1 MKWLGLSV
9 GAGLGALVGKLEAG
23 LAMGLVGFILGLVL
37 DLARASNARDAVSR
51 RIETLEKAV
60 AALSRRLESV
70 EASRPAQASPP
81 VQTSREADASEALD
95 RTGERPMPVQPI
107 VPEAIPRVP
116 PPAGVAPRPVAS
128 PASLAQARPV
138 APAKAGAQLPQSDPG
153 LRRDDKPNL
162 VLAWLTGGNTIARVG
177 LVILFIGLAFLLKYA
192 VEHSLVPPELRVAA
206 VALVG
211 VALLAIGWRL
221 RERRAGYALGLQG
234 GGVAVLYLV
243 VFAAYRLYHL
253 LPGTAAFVLLAAI
266 AVFAAFLAIAQDALV
281 LAVFG
286 TGGGFLAPIL
296 ASTGQGS
303 HVALFSYYL
312 LLNLGIALVA
322 LRKSWRSLNIMGFA
336 FTFFIGLAW
345 GWKFYQPDY
354 LATTEPFLVAFFLLY
369 VAIAILHAR
378 PDARD
383 VRRAVDGTIIFGV
396 PLGAFGIQAA
406 LMRGNDL
413 GMAYSCVAASAL
425 YLALTAALK
434 RSKHERFAALAE
446 CFLALG
452 VIFATLAIPFALDE
466 RWTSAFWALEG
477 AGIVWVSRRQ
487 GRRAG
492 TAFGAMLQVAAGV
505 QFGLA
510 SRAAGF
516 PWLDATFIGALIIA
530 AAGCMTSR
538 AMGRAAKVAV
548 PRIVPGVAFVWGI
561 AWWLYA
567 ARHDIEQFMAFDLRE
582 PAMVAV
588 LGATS
593 HVFSHLARRM
603 DWREARWPALALPVT
618 LVIAFGLQFRDK
630 GHLFGGLGWA
640 AWVFALVSLV
650 EALQH
655 HERFAWPAYR
665 PVMHTLSALLLAG
678 IIAVELH
685 WYAALY
691 AAPHS
696 AWTIAA
702 YAIGPCAV
710 LTLLSARR
718 ADTAWPVRDNLHAY
732 RIGAGVTLAASL
744 LAWSVVANITHD
756 GRSDPLPYMPV
767 ANALDLAHILAIL
780 CVTSLVM
787 AWRRSSLDPLEDLR
801 PPVRIAVAAIA
812 FLWLNAILL
821 RSLHHYAGIPYI
833 LGPMLASKL
842 VQASLSIFWTSLALA
857 VMLFATKRA
866 GRVVWIAGAALLGVV
881 VIKLF
886 VLDLS
891 HVTGVARIVSFIAV
905 GVLML
910 LVGYF
915 APVPP
920 RAAEAAS

>member
-1 MKWLGLSV
+1 MKWLGLLI
-9 GAGLGALVGKLEAG
+9 GAGLGLLAGKIEAAFS
-23 LAMGLVGFILGLVL
+23 LAIFGFIVGLVFDLV
-37 DLARASNARDAVSR
+37 RASSAKDAMNSR
-51 RIETLEKAV
+51 LDALEKAV
-60 AALSRRLESV
+60 ATLSRRLDGFDAV
-70 EASRPAQASPP
+70 EGSRA
-81 VQTSREADASEALD
+81 VQTAREADRSEALD
-95 RTGERPMPVQPI
+95 RTGERPMPVQPMA
-107 VPEAIPRVP
+107 PIPRVAP
-116 PPAGVAPRPVAS
+116 PPQVIRAQPVT
-128 PASLAQARPV
+128 
-138 APAKAGAQLPQSDPG
+138 PAKAGAQSPKLDPR
-153 LRRDDKPNL
+153 LRGDDKPNPI
-162 VLAWLTGGNTIARVG
+162 LAWLTGGNTIARVG
-177 LVILFIGLAFLLKYA
+177 LVVLFIGLAFLLKYA
-192 VEHSLVPPELRVAA
+192 VEHSLIPPELRVGA
-206 VALVG
+206 VALAG
-211 VALLAIGWRL
+211 VALLVIGWRL
-221 RERRAGYALGLQG
+221 RTKRAGYALGLQG

-253 LPGTAAFVLLAAI
+253 IPGSAAFVLLAAI
-266 AVFAAFLAIAQDALV
+266 AVFSAFLAIAQDALV
-281 LAVFG
+281 LAIFG

-312 LLNLGIALVA
+312 VLNVGIALVA
-322 LRKSWRSLNIMGFA
+322 LKKSWRSLNIMGFL

-345 GWKFYQPDY
+345 GWKFYQPEY
-354 LATTEPFLVAFFLLY
+354 FATTEPFLVAFFLLY

-378 PDARD
+378 PDAPD
-383 VRRAVDGTIIFGV
+383 LRRAVDGTIVFGV

-406 LMRGNDL
+406 LMRGDDL

-434 RSKHERFAALAE
+434 RSKNERFGALAE

-477 AGIVWVSRRQ
+477 AGIVWVSLRQ
-487 GRRAG
+487 GRRVG
-492 TAFGAMLQVAAGV
+492 TAFGVLLQIAAGV
-505 QFGLA
+505 EFGLA
-510 SRAAGF
+510 YRTAGY
-516 PWLDATFIGALIIA
+516 PWLDATFIGAFIIA
-530 AAGCMTSR
+530 LAGCMTSR
-538 AMGRAAKVAV
+538 VMGRASKVAV
-548 PRIVPGVAFVWGI
+548 PSVVPGVAFVWGI

-588 LGATS
+588 LAATS
-593 HVFSHLARRM
+593 HVFSHIARRVE
-603 DWREARWPALALPVT
+603 WREARWPALALPVA
-618 LVIAFGLQFRDK
+618 LVLAFALQFVDK
-630 GHLFGGLGWA
+630 GHLFGALGWA
-640 AWVFALVSLV
+640 AWIFALVSLA
-650 EALQH
+650 EALYH
-655 HERFAWPAYR
+655 HEKFAWPAYR
-665 PVMHTLSALLLAG
+665 SVMHTLSALLVAG
-678 IIAVELH
+678 IVAVELH

-691 AAPHS
+691 AAPHG

-702 YAIGPCAV
+702 YALGPCVV
-710 LTLLSARR
+710 LMLVSARR

-732 RIGAGVTLAASL
+732 RVGAGLTLAVSL

-756 GRSDPLPYMPV
+756 GRSDPLPYMPIV
-767 ANALDLAHILAIL
+767 NALDLAHIAVIL

-787 AWRRSSLDPLEDLR
+787 AWRRSNLDPLEDLR
-801 PPVRIAVAAIA
+801 QPARIVVAAIA

-821 RSLHHYAGIPYI
+821 RSIHHYAGVPYI

-842 VQASLSIFWTSLALA
+842 VQASLSIFWTGLALA
-857 VMLFATKRA
+857 VMLFATRKA
-866 GRVVWIAGAALLGVV
+866 GRVVWITGAALLGVV

-920 RAAEAAS
+920 RAREATA

>member
-1 MKWLGLSV
+1 MKWLGLLI
-9 GAGLGALVGKLEAG
+9 GIGLGVLAGKFDAALTMAVLGFLVGVAFDF
-23 LAMGLVGFILGLVL
+23 V
-37 DLARASNARDAVSR
+37 RASNARDAVSR
-51 RIETLEKAV
+51 RIEALEQAV
-60 AALSRRLESV
+60 AALSHRLAAV
-70 EASRPAQASPP
+70 EGTRPA
-81 VQTSREADASEALD
+81 E
-95 RTGERPMPVQPI
+95 
-107 VPEAIPRVP
+107 
-116 PPAGVAPRPVAS
+116 APRS
-128 PASLAQARPV
+128 AQT
-138 APAKAGAQLPQSDPG
+138 APAKAGVPLSAARPQPKSDP
-153 LRRDDKPNL
+153 RPRADDDPNPI
-162 VLAWLTGGNTIARVG
+162 LAWLTGGNTIARVG
-177 LVILFIGLAFLLKYA
+177 LVVLFIGLAFLLKYA
-192 VEHSLVPPELRVAA
+192 VEHSLVPPELRVGA

-243 VFAAYRLYHL
+243 VFAAYRLYDL

-266 AVFAAFLAIAQDALV
+266 AVFSAFLAIAQDALV
-281 LAVFG
+281 LAIFG

-296 ASTGQGS
+296 ASTGEGS

-322 LRKSWRSLNIMGFA
+322 LKKSWRALNIMGFA

-345 GWKFYQPDY
+345 GWKFYRPEY

-378 PDARD
+378 PDAPD

-413 GMAYSCVAASAL
+413 GMAYSCVAAAAL
-425 YLALTAALK
+425 YLALTAALE

-452 VIFATLAIPFALDE
+452 VILATLAIPFALDE

-477 AGIVWVSRRQ
+477 AGIVWVSLRQ
-487 GRRAG
+487 GRRIG
-492 TAFGAMLQVAAGV
+492 TAFGVLLQVAAGV
-505 QFGLA
+505 EFGFA
-510 SRAAGF
+510 GRAAGF
-516 PWLDATFIGALIIA
+516 PWLDATFIGALIVA
-530 AAGCMTSR
+530 LAGCMTSR
-538 AMGRAAKVAV
+538 VMGRATKVAV
-548 PRIVPGVAFVWGI
+548 RGGVPGVAFVWGI

-567 ARHDIEQFMAFDLRE
+567 ARHDIGQFMAPDLRE

-588 LGATS
+588 LAATS
-593 HVFSHLARRM
+593 HVFSHIARRM
-603 DWREARWPALALPVT
+603 DWREARWPALALPVA
-618 LVIAFGLQFRDK
+618 LVIAFGIQFLDK
-630 GHLFGGLGWA
+630 GHLFGALGWA
-640 AWVFALVSLV
+640 AWIFALVSLA
-650 EALQH
+650 EALHH
-655 HERFAWPAYR
+655 HERFAWAGYR
-665 PVMHTLSALLLAG
+665 PAMHTLSALLVAA

-685 WYAALY
+685 WNAALY

-702 YAIGPCAV
+702 YAIGPCVV
-710 LTLLSARR
+710 LMLLSARR
-718 ADTAWPVRDNLHAY
+718 ADNAWPVRDNLHAY
-732 RIGAGVTLAASL
+732 RVGAGVILAVSL
-744 LAWSVVANITHD
+744 LAWSVIANITHD

-767 ANALDLAHILAIL
+767 LNALDLAHILVIL
-780 CVTSLVM
+780 CVTSCVM

-801 PPVRIAVAAIA
+801 QPARIAVAAIA

-821 RSLHHYAGIPYI
+821 RSIHHYAGVPYI

-842 VQASLSIFWTSLALA
+842 VQASLSVFWTGLALA
-857 VMLFATKRA
+857 VMLFATRKA
-866 GRVVWIAGAALLGVV
+866 GRAVWITGAALLGVV
-881 VIKLF
+881 VVKLF

-891 HVTGVARIVSFIAV
+891 QVTGVARIVSFIAV

-920 RAAEAAS
+920 RAAQAAS